1 MSTTHNDVS
10 EFFRTCSIRDLQW
23 FALVSA
29 TYFTSLG
36 ASTVDASII
45 MPENFIINRDERTIS
60 FPAAGSGE
68 DSAIDALT
76 ALISCLLGSASWDNK
91 VHTAK
96 QSRIRCRNTS
106 SIALDL
112 IYTKLGEVEMTK
124 QWVPIL
130 KVFQSTI
137 LPPSSKGHNQGPD
150 SVSTAGSVSKP
161 TPSHVPLTKLD
172 LVSKREIFPDSTLY
186 TRRPLTEIKAAKP
199 VEPVTLIIP
208 SAGRSSRFPGHKP
221 KWLLTQPNGCLM
233 LVDAIGS
240 LDLKNVTRVIVG
252 VLREHVDIHCG
263 GEPEAILAAFADGP
277 EHVHGI
283 EVVLVV
289 IERETID
296 QVQTIERILAA
307 ASVTGPIFIKD
318 CDNQFPCLVV
328 ATNGVAT
335 LEITKD
341 VLSMSLPAGKSYVSL
356 TPSGVIT
363 NIVEKVILGNTFCVG
378 GYAFISAES
387 FIANAKKCR
396 DYQEVTSSTGTELA
410 VSDIIW
416 LQMLTTGE
424 PFVSIP
430 VSRYEDWGTLDAWL
444 EYTRT
449 FKTLFCD
456 IDGTLIKNSGQY
468 FVPRWGT
475 QPPLEANVAHLKNL
489 YARGRT
495 QIILT
500 TTRPE
505 SLRAMTE
512 KQLTEAGIPYDKL
525 VLGIWHGQRVVI
537 NDYAKTNPFP
547 SALAVNLKR
556 NADDLKEHLE
566 Y

>member
-1 MSTTHNDVS
+1 MSTAHNDVS
-10 EFFRTCSIRDLQW
+10 EFFRTCSVRDLHW
-23 FALVSA
+23 FTLTSA

-36 ASTVDASII
+36 AATVDASTIT
-45 MPENFIINRDERTIS
+45 PKDFVINRDERTIS
-60 FPAAGSGE
+60 FPAAGSGG

-76 ALISCLLGSASWDNK
+76 ALISCLLSSASWDSN
-91 VHTAK
+91 VQTAK

-106 SIALDL
+106 LIALDL
-112 IYTKLGEVEMTK
+112 ICTRLEGTETAKR
-124 QWVPIL
+124 WVPIARD
-130 KVFQSTI
+130 FQSTI
-137 LPPSSKGHNQGPD
+137 LPACSNRHNQTWI
-150 SVSTAGSVSKP
+150 SVPNAESVP
-161 TPSHVPLTKLD
+161 RTVPSYVPSANLD
-172 LVSKREIFPDSTLY
+172 PISEPEIIPESALY
-186 TRRPLTEIKAAKP
+186 TRQPLTENKAAKS
-199 VEPVTLIIP
+199 EESVTLVIP

-221 KWLLTQPNGCLM
+221 KWLLTQPNGRLM

-240 LDLKNVTRVIVG
+240 LDLKNVTRVVVG
-252 VLREHVDIHCG
+252 VLREHVNIHCG
-263 GEPEAILAAFADGP
+263 AEPEAILTAFADGP
-277 EHVHGI
+277 EHLHGI
-283 EVVLVV
+283 EIALVV
-289 IERETID
+289 IEKETID

-307 ASVTGPIFIKD
+307 ASITGPIFLKD
-318 CDNQFPCLVV
+318 CDNQFGCPVT

-335 LEITKD
+335 LEITKE
-341 VLSMSLPAGKSYVSL
+341 VLSISIPAGKSYVSL

-378 GYAFISAES
+378 GYAFSSAES
-387 FIANAKKCR
+387 FTANVQKCR
-396 DYQEVTSSTGTELA
+396 SYQELTSSTGTELA

-416 LQMLTTGE
+416 LQTLTSGE

-430 VSRYEDWGTLDAWL
+430 VGGYEDWGTLDAWL
-444 EYTRT
+444 EYART

-475 QPPLEANVAHLKNL
+475 QPPLEANVAHMKKLH
-489 YARGRT
+489 ARGRT

-512 KQLTEAGIPYDKL
+512 KQLADAGVPYDKL
-525 VLGIWHGQRVVI
+525 VLGLWHGQRVVI

>member
-1 MSTTHNDVS
+1 MSTAHSDVS
-10 EFFRTCSIRDLQW
+10 EFFRTCSIRDLHW
-23 FALVSA
+23 FASASA
-29 TYFTSLG
+29 TYFLSLG
-36 ASTVDASII
+36 SSTVDTSII
-45 MPENFIINRDERTIS
+45 TPKKFIIDRDERAIP

-68 DSAIDALT
+68 DSAVDALV
-76 ALISCLLGSASWDNK
+76 ALITCLLRSDSWDNN

-106 SIALDL
+106 LLALDL
-112 IYTKLGEVEMTK
+112 VYVKLAESETAK
-124 QWVPIL
+124 EWVPIA
-130 KVFQSTI
+130 KKHQSSLLTVG
-137 LPPSSKGHNQGPD
+137 SKRH
-150 SVSTAGSVSKP
+150 SKASGSISKSKTV
-161 TPSHVPLTKLD
+161 TPTKLD
-172 LVSKREIFPDSTLY
+172 TTSSNGITPDSTVY
-186 TRRPLTEIKAAKP
+186 TRQPLTASKAVKP
-199 VEPVTLIIP
+199 EATVTLVIP

-221 KWLLTQPNGCLM
+221 KWLLTQPNGRLM
-233 LVDAIGS
+233 LVDAVGG
-240 LDLKNVTRVIVG
+240 LDLKNVTRVVVG
-252 VLREHVDIHCG
+252 VLREHVNIHCG

-277 EHVHGI
+277 EHLQNI

-289 IERETID
+289 IEKETID

-307 ASVTGPIFIKD
+307 AAVTGPIFLKD
-318 CDNQFPCLVV
+318 CDNQFACPVE
-328 ATNGVAT
+328 AQNGVAT
-335 LEITKD
+335 LEITKE
-341 VLSMSLPAGKSYVSL
+341 VLSINIPAGKSYVSL

-378 GYAFISAES
+378 GYAFSSAEA
-387 FIANAKKCR
+387 FTANTQKCR
-396 DYQEVTSSTGTELA
+396 IYQELTASTGTELA

-416 LQMLTTGE
+416 LQTLTTAE
-424 PFVSIP
+424 SFVSIP
-430 VSRYEDWGTLDAWL
+430 VSGYEDWGTLDVWL

-475 QPPLEANVAHLKNL
+475 QPPLENNVAHLKKL
-489 YARGRT
+489 HARGRT

-505 SLRAMTE
+505 SLRALTE
-512 KQLTEAGIPYDKL
+512 KQLKDAGVPYDKL
-525 VLGIWHGQRVVI
+525 VLGLWHGQRVVI